1 VNTIFAL
8 IALPG
13 LATIGQ
19 LAVFLAVL
27 GVLVVFHEF
36 GHFVFAKLFG
46 VRVVNFAVGFGP
58 TILQTTRGETTYRLN
73 ALPLGG
79 YCQMT
84 GEDTADDGSADPGN
98 LQHHPLWQRFIIIVA
113 GPVFNLVL
121 AAMVFTY
128 IALAYG
134 MPGAAT
140 NVIEYVQPNTPAARA
155 GFQPGDQIQMLDG
168 QAFKSGDEIVG
179 YVHARPNQV
188 IGVDLM
194 RKNSVIH
201 LEVKTTVRTF
211 NGTVQGIF
219 GFQPVQSMQRVG
231 LGAALEFGS
240 TAVFVTIANQ
250 VVGLYQAAVTRD
262 SSVFRGPVGIAHL
275 FIGAEQSSS
284 YIALSLV
291 ATLSTVLG
299 FFNLLPVPALDG
311 GRIVFLG
318 VEAVRRRPVDPEKEG
333 LVHLTGFALLMVFVL
348 FVTYHD
354 IVQWVNGKGGL

>member
-1 VNTIFAL
+1 MNTILAL

-13 LATIGQ
+13 ITTIGQ
-19 LAVFLAVL
+19 VAVFLAVL
-27 GVLVVFHEF
+27 GVLVIFHEF
-36 GHFVFAKLFG
+36 GHFIFAKLFG
-46 VRVVNFAVGFGP
+46 VRVTNFAVGFGP
-58 TILQTTRGETTYRLN
+58 TIFQTTRGETTYRLN
-73 ALPLGG
+73 LLPLGG

-121 AAMVFTY
+121 AAMVFAY

-134 MPGAAT
+134 VPGAAT
-140 NVIEYVQPNTPAARA
+140 NVIEYVQPNSPAARA

-168 QAFKSGDEIVG
+168 QAFRSGDDIVN

-188 IGVDLM
+188 IGVDLL
-194 RKNSVIH
+194 RNGSIVH
-201 LEVKTTVRTF
+201 LDVKTMSRTI
-211 NGTVQGIF
+211 NGKAMGMF
-219 GFQPVQSMQRVG
+219 GFQPVESMQRVG
-231 LGAALEFGS
+231 VVTALSFGV
-240 TAVFVTIANQ
+240 TAVFTTIVKEAG
-250 VVGLYQAAVTRD
+250 GLWQAVAAHD
-262 SSVFRGPVGIAHL
+262 ASVLSGPVGIAHV
-275 FIGAEQSSS
+275 FIGAEQSGA
-284 YIALSLV
+284 YTALTLV
-291 ATLSTVLG
+291 GVLSVLLG

-311 GRIVFLG
+311 GRLVFLL
-318 VEAVRRRPVDPEKEG
+318 VEAVRGRPVDPEKEG

>member
-1 VNTIFAL
+1 MNAIFAL

-19 LAVFLAVL
+19 VAIFLAVL
-27 GVLVVFHEF
+27 GVLVIFHEF

-46 VRVVNFAVGFGP
+46 VRVTNFAVGFGP
-58 TILQTTRGETTYRLN
+58 TLLQTTRGETTYRLN

-113 GPVFNLVL
+113 GPVFNLIL
-121 AAMVFTY
+121 AAMVFAY
-128 IALAYG
+128 IAISYG
-134 MPGAAT
+134 VPGAST
-140 NVIEYVQPNTPAARA
+140 DVIEYVQPNTPAARA

-168 QAFKSGDEIVG
+168 QAFKSGDEIIE
-179 YVHARPNQV
+179 YVHARPNQQ
-188 IGVDLM
+188 ISVDLM
-194 RKNSVIH
+194 RKGTIIH
-201 LEVKTTVRTF
+201 LDVKTTSRTF
-211 NGTVQGIF
+211 NGKTQGIF
-219 GFQPVQSMQRVG
+219 GFQPVQVMQHVG
-231 LGAALEFGS
+231 LVTALDFGV
-240 TAVFVTIANQ
+240 TAVFETIANQ
-250 VVGLYQAAVTRD
+250 VIGLWQAVATHD
-262 SSVFRGPVGIAHL
+262 GSVLRGPVGIAHV
-275 FIGAEQSSS
+275 FIGAEQSGSL
-284 YIALSLV
+284 IALSLV

-311 GRIVFLG
+311 GRIVFLA

-333 LVHLTGFALLMVFVL
+333 LVHLTGFALLMVLVL